1 MTTSARRYSVA
12 AAAVLLAIL
21 LTPANIFSCGPFFQE
36 PVFTDPTAPDQP
48 LELFA
53 KGRLGIVLPQYET
66 QYLVVAYRY
75 LAGPKLSSAD
85 EQALIEAWKPKVI
98 PAGEPW
104 PEQVPVDEWLKA
116 RSSALGDNQVAK
128 VNIDR
133 YRFGAGPFELYPSC
147 GDDAFLTAAAT
158 AGNLVKQFGAKSEAV
173 RDWVDAQDT
182 VFKNCGDTSGF
193 AVNANS
199 ARELHASI
207 PKPPK
212 MQNAVLRMD
221 RDYQIA
227 AANFY
232 AGDWQTAAQHFQQIA
247 DNRESPWRIWAPY
260 LVARCYIREATL
272 SNSGE
277 SSANTPGADSSFN
290 VQDMTAAE
298 KQLQSI
304 LKNPALN
311 TVHPAAQ
318 RLLNYVDA
326 RLHPDERLHEVAQ
339 QLEGK
344 APTSDFQQ
352 DLIDFR
358 WLLRHQKPPGIDAAE
373 SADELAQR
381 GLLDD
386 LTDWVMT
393 FSNPTADSLTHSVE
407 RWRATKSEAWLM
419 AALTQARA
427 KDASASALIDA
438 AAAVAPSSP
447 AYEMAVFHRTR
458 LLMEQGL
465 RDAARQLLDA
475 NLKRFE
481 SGPLSS
487 LNLLLAQRFALATD
501 YHQFLEFA
509 PRTPGGLAWDTGGD
523 LEPDDRGKPEA
534 GPLPKRFDVDSV
546 GTINQRLPLTMLTQA
561 ATGDVLPGDLRSLLA
576 TATWTRAAILN
587 DAPTAKAL
595 ESLAV
600 AAHPELRD
608 YVSAYEN
615 ANSEDARTI
624 AATWT
629 MLHFP
634 GMRPFVE
641 AGALRQAKFTAI
653 DDFRDNWWCDNVGA
667 SASNAEAMFSS
678 SWTESAQPKPAAP
691 PSPSF
696 LTEAERTRAEQQW
709 RDLST
714 IGAAPIYFGRIVF
727 QWAKESPKDGRV
739 PEALYL
745 LVRSTR
751 YGCTTDQTGSVSK
764 QAFDLLHTRYPDS
777 PWTKKTPYWFK

>member
-1 MTTSARRYSVA
+1 MITRARRYSVA

-21 LTPANIFSCGPFFQE
+21 LTPANIFSCGPFFEE
-36 PVFTDPTAPDQP
+36 PMFTWTDGPDRP
-48 LELFA
+48 LALFA
-53 KGRLGIVLPQYET
+53 KGRLGIVLPRYET

-75 LAGPKLSSAD
+75 LAGPPLSPAD
-85 EQALIEAWKPKVI
+85 ERTLIAAWTPDI
-98 PAGEPW
+98 PRPGGNP
-104 PEQVPVDEWLKA
+104 PEQPATDIWQKA
-116 RSSALGDNQVAK
+116 REAALGPAQTMSSNATLNQFRAVA
-128 VNIDR
+128 NGWQM
-133 YRFGAGPFELYPSC
+133 YANC
-147 GDDAFLTAAAT
+147 GDDAFTTAAKTVTSLAKT
-158 AGNLVKQFGAKSEAV
+158 YGAGSEPV
-173 RDWVDAQDT
+173 RDWVDAQDI
-182 VFKNCGDTSGF
+182 VFKNCGEVHGELS
-193 AVNANS
+193 S
-199 ARELHASI
+199 AAAPLL
-207 PKPPK
+207 PKPAT

-232 AGDWQTAAQHFQQIA
+232 AGNWQTATQQFQQIA
-247 DNRESPWRIWAPY
+247 DSHESPWRTWAPY
-260 LVARCYIREATL
+260 LVARCYIRQATL
-272 SNSGE
+272 GSSGE
-277 SSANTPGADSSFN
+277 TSANPPGSGSSFN

-318 RLLNYVDA
+318 RLLNYVEA
-326 RLHPDERLHEVAQ
+326 RLHPDQRLHLVAL

-358 WLLRHQKPPGIDAAE
+358 WLMRHPKAPGIDAAE
-373 SADELAQR
+373 SADDLAQR

-393 FSNPTADSLTHSVE
+393 FSNPTPESLTHSVE

-427 KDASASALIDA
+427 KDAGASALVDA

-458 LLMEQGL
+458 LLMEQGQQ
-465 RDAARQLLDA
+465 DAARQLLDA
-475 NLKRFE
+475 NLKRLE

-501 YHQFLEFA
+501 YHQFLDFA
-509 PRTPGGLAWDTGGD
+509 PRTPVGLAWDTGGE
-523 LEPDDRGKPEA
+523 LESDDNGKPEG
-534 GPLPKRFDVDSV
+534 GPLPKRFDADSV

-561 ATGDVLPGDLRSLLA
+561 ATGDVLPGDLRNLLA

-595 ESLAV
+595 ESVAV

-608 YVSAYEN
+608 YVSAYDG
-615 ANSEDARTI
+615 ANSKEARTF

-641 AGALRQAKFTAI
+641 AGALRQAKFPAI
-653 DDFRDNWWCDNVGA
+653 DDFRDNWWCANVGA
-667 SASNAEAMFSS
+667 STNNAEAMFSS
-678 SWTESAQPKPAAP
+678 SWTESARPKPAAP

-696 LTEAERTRAEQQW
+696 LTEAERSSAEQQW
-709 RDLST
+709 RELST
-714 IGAAPIYFGRIVF
+714 IGAAPNYFGRIVF
-727 QWAKESPKDGRV
+727 QWAKENPNDARV

-745 LVRSTR
+745 LVRATR
-751 YGCTTDQTGSVSK
+751 YGCTTEQTGGVSK
-764 QAFDLLHTRYPDS
+764 QAFDLLHARYPDS